1 MEYSNIQSHNTRT
14 SQNKLNSQKS
24 ANTRIFDREMSDINI
39 SNRRLNPL
47 NRLEIERD
55 EFLKNSLKDDEDETD
70 FNEFRNPN
78 YNNTINQKQQ
88 KIQENNNQNNEH
100 IKFN

>member
-14 SQNKLNSQKS
+14 SQNRINAQKS
-24 ANTRIFDREMSDINI
+24 TNTRIFDREMGDINI

-55 EFLKNSLKDDEDETD
+55 EFLKNSLKDDEEETD
-70 FNEFRNPN
+70 FNQFRN
-78 YNNTINQKQQ
+78 
-88 KIQENNNQNNEH
+88 QEYQ
-100 IKFN
+100 